1 MSTFTI
7 LGRPTKLEDSAR
19 VPTSTSPPRLRNLCG
34 ETGWRMQHFSGCRI
48 HLLSNSSQLQFTVQ
62 RSLQCQAPEQ
72 HLLQRRVSC
81 THQILHPPPTIYGK
95 KHRIYT
101 TCTQL
106 NSSSPPDLAACILGP
121 DGTQQVVYIR
131 DVQLTKACEACK

>member
-1 MSTFTI
+1 MPGSRTASFAE
-7 LGRPTKLEDSAR
+7 KS
-19 VPTSTSPPRLRNLCG
+19 VMYSP
-34 ETGWRMQHFSGCRI
+34 
-48 HLLSNSSQLQFTVQ
+48 NSPSSSYHIWEKAQD
-62 RSLQCQAPEQ
+62 
-72 HLLQRRVSC
+72 
-81 THQILHPPPTIYGK
+81 IY
-95 KHRIYT
+95 